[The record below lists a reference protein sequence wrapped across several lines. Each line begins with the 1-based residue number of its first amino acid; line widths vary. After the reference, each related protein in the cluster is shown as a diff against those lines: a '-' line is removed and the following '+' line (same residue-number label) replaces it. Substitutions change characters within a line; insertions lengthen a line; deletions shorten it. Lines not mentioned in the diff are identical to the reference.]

1 LAALFGFINDPK
13 GDNFTMKKD
22 EILEKARRSNTDAQ
36 GEDELSLAVIDKA
49 GYYASYAGAFLCL
62 VYLIADRIRH
72 KSYTFPLPGSVFFTI
87 FGAMFLYRG
96 IKLKR
101 VHEIVAGGVFAAIS
115 AALAAVHF
123 FDLLK

>member
-1 LAALFGFINDPK
+1 
-13 GDNFTMKKD
+13 MKKD
-22 EILEKARRSNTDAQ
+22 EILEKARKSNTDAQ
-36 GEDELSLAVIDKA
+36 GEDERSLAVIDKA
-49 GYYASYAGAFLCL
+49 GYYASYAGAFMCL

-101 VHEIVAGGVFAAIS
+101 AHEIVAGGVFAAIA